1 MAGRYGRQGYQLA
14 TDHNT
19 IEMNP
24 VHGPMSPTRSDPGTF
39 GEAFKSGT
47 WKKNKTNT
55 CSSNKTLQGFDR
67 RSRLQSYANN
77 FFGVGDDCQ
86 EDSKRWERRRSR
98 HLSRRH
104 GGLKKDVEERMEEAE
119 MESIMGLVPHV
130 VDPFASGKKGKGPVR
145 YQALRKWNEVKS
157 KAKPR
162 AKGDE
167 IDGARRAYQSSQ
179 AHSVATTTGTSSTYK
194 RALSRQLSRQRSKRQ
209 SVAKMGWDALK
220 STLGRPQP
228 KTSRSQ
234 DTLVHQRPPM
244 IHSRSFAPAN
254 TMMDEIDDS
263 DMDFSFFSPTFM
275 SPMSEDRYDDVFF
288 DFSPKA
294 ERRNMPLPS
303 RPSQSPIKQS
313 SDASS
318 LPNLPGMETL
328 SNQAGKI
335 KDAVKKVHKRG
346 KHKMKDSA
354 SSEQMDDEPL
364 MGNMTVPSPGA
375 GDKMDKSKA
384 AAFSQMMPTGIGWR
398 KKKEDRFD
406 PPLYK
411 SPPPEVEMD
420 LTDSARPQ
428 KDIPGRRNKIA
439 EKVMAAAFNHSERRQ
454 IGKGLVGRI
463 LNRSYRKQRLDSE
476 VKEQLESIEDH
487 RPYFTYWLTTVH
499 VVILIISLV
508 FYGFAPIGFTYTQ
521 RRDLV
526 LQANLVVET
535 VGYMEPDNFW
545 IGPRPADLIHLGAKY
560 SPCMHRDEQVYVL
573 LADIRKEENN
583 TGCCIRTDNAGCV
596 QTNIEECSTS
606 FATFAKW
613 SIKRDSPSNRR
624 TSGPVC
630 GQDYRTCKV
639 PASVKPNEWPDDIT
653 KWPICKEGFED
664 SELPHTTCDLT
675 GRPCCIGIDG
685 TCKIVSQ
692 QYCDFVKGYFHPEAA
707 LCSQVD
713 CLNDVC
719 GLIPF
724 GNKEKPDQ
732 IYRLWLSLFLH
743 AGIFHCILSIIM
755 QMTIL
760 RDLEKLAGCLRIA
773 IIYLVSGIGGNLMSA
788 IFIPYRAEVGP
799 AGAQF
804 GLLACLVVEVLQ
816 NFQILRNPGSALGK
830 LLLIISALFV
840 LGLLPWIDNYAHLG
854 GFICGTL
861 LSFIFLPYV
870 YFGEF
875 DRNRKRIQIVIS
887 TILLL
892 LYFILMFI
900 IYYLKPL
907 RDCKWCSYFNCV
919 PLTEDFCSDMD
930 VKLTDELHPT
940 R

>member
-1 MAGRYGRQGYQLA
+1 MCD
-14 TDHNT
+14 DHNT
-19 IEMNP
+19 IEMDT
-24 VHGPMSPTRSDPGTF
+24 VHDPMSPTRSDVGSF
-39 GEAFKSGT
+39 GEVFKGGT
-47 WKKNKTNT
+47 WKKSKTNT
-55 CSSNKTLQGFDR
+55 SSSNKTLPGFEK
-67 RSRLQSYANN
+67 RSRIQSYATN
-77 FFGVGDDCQ
+77 FFGVGDDFQ
-86 EDSKRWERRRSR
+86 EDSKRWQRRRSR

-119 MESIMGLVPHV
+119 LESIMGVASLPHV
-130 VDPFASGKKGKGPVR
+130 VDPFA
-145 YQALRKWNEVKS
+145 
-157 KAKPR
+157 KPR
-162 AKGDE
+162 PKGDE
-167 IDGARRAYQSSQ
+167 VDGARRAYQSSQ
-179 AHSVATTTGTSSTYK
+179 AHSVATTTATSSTYK

-220 STLGRPQP
+220 STIGRPQP
-228 KTSRSQ
+228 KMSRSH

-263 DMDFSFFSPTFM
+263 DIDMSFFSPTFI
-275 SPMSEDRYDDVFF
+275 SPMSDDRYDDEVFF

-294 ERRNMPLPS
+294 DRRKMPLPS
-303 RPSQSPIKQS
+303 RPSQSPLQQS
-313 SDASS
+313 RDLSTS
-318 LPNLPGMETL
+318 LSNLPGLETL
-328 SNQAGKI
+328 TNQAGKL
-335 KDAVKKVHKRG
+335 KDAVKKVG
-346 KHKMKDSA
+346 KKGKQKLKKDSG
-354 SSEQMDDEPL
+354 SREQMEDEPL
-364 MGNMTVPSPGA
+364 MDNRMAPSPGA

-384 AAFSQMMPTGIGWR
+384 AAFSKMMPTSIGWR
-398 KKKEDRFD
+398 KPRQERFD

-428 KDIPGRRNKIA
+428 KDMPGRRNKIA

-454 IGKGLVGRI
+454 IGKGLVGRV
-463 LNRSYRKQRLDSE
+463 LNRSYRKQRIDSE
-476 VKEQLESIEDH
+476 VKQQLESIEDH

-560 SPCMHRDEQVYVL
+560 SPCMHRDEQVYVR
-573 LADIRKEENN
+573 LADIRREEND

-596 QTNIEECSTS
+596 QTVSSMCSTS

-613 SIKRDSPSNRR
+613 SINSGPNNLRR
-624 TSGPVC
+624 SGPVC
-630 GQDYRTCKV
+630 GQDHRTCKV

-653 KWPICKEGFED
+653 KWPICKESFED
-664 SELPHTTCDLT
+664 SEYPHTTCDLT

-692 QYCDFVKGYFHPEAA
+692 EYCDFVKGYFHPEAT

-713 CLNDVC
+713 CLDDVC

-732 IYRLWLSLFLH
+732 IYRLWLSIFLH

-773 IIYLVSGIGGNLMSA
+773 TIYLISGIGGNLMSA

-816 NFQILRNPGSALGK
+816 NYQILRNPGSALGK
-830 LLLIISALFV
+830 LLIIISALFV

-875 DRNRKRIQIVIS
+875 DRNRKRLQIVIS
-887 TILLL
+887 TVLLL
-892 LYFILMFI
+892 LYFMAMFI

-907 RDCKWCSYFNCV
+907 RNCNWCSYFNCV
-919 PLTEDFCSDMD
+919 PLTEDFCSNMD
-930 VKLTDELHPT
+930 VRLENDELHPT